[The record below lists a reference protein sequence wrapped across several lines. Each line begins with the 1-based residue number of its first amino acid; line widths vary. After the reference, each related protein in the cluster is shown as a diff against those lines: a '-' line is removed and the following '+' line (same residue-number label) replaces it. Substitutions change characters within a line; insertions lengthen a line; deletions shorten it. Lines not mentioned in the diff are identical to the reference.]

1 MKNFKDF
8 KSNLSNVI
16 KQLHSTKGS
25 TPLHKAI
32 EAKRQQA
39 AKEAEAKKPLFYT
52 MKTSFGKS
60 SKKDISE
67 GITTIKKL
75 SPEEDAE
82 IHNNEEKNNS
92 LTEAHKKA
100 LHNYTRESSNINDFL
115 HRNHHDERMM
125 SGDRS
130 YYSDKVK
137 KIDAAFTNANAHVGH
152 PVEVYTGLVESPH
165 RIIEKE
171 RERIGSDPEHVLAHL
186 PAYTSTSTK
195 FGIAAGFTRP
205 DENHDFDAS
214 GKRINSGNILKINV
228 PKGHPAISVSHVSRF
243 KDEKEVLLHRGTRL
257 KIAAKP
263 TVING
268 YNVWEAEVHS
278 HEPDEI
284 RPDPLLTQKR

>member
-1 MKNFKDF
+1 MKKFKQF
-8 KSNLSNVI
+8 KSNLSDVI
-16 KQLHSTKGS
+16 NQLHSTKGN

-32 EAKRQQA
+32 EVKRQQA
-39 AKEAEAKKPLFYT
+39 AKKAAAKEEHFYT
-52 MKTSFGKS
+52 MKTSFGKG
-60 SKKDISE
+60 SKRNITE

-75 SPEEDAE
+75 TPEEDAE

-92 LTEAHKKA
+92 LTETHKKA
-100 LHNYTRESSNINDFL
+100 LHNYTKESGNINDFL
-115 HRNHHDERMM
+115 HRNHHDEKMM

-137 KIDAAFTNANAHVGH
+137 KIDAAFTNANAHIDK
-152 PVEVYTGLVESPH
+152 PVAVYTGLPESPH

-171 RERIGSDPEHVLAHL
+171 KQRTDSDPEHVLAHL

-214 GKRINSGNILKINV
+214 GKRLTSGNILKINV
-228 PKGHPAISVSHVSRF
+228 PKGHPAISVSHLSRF

-263 TVING
+263 TVIHG

-278 HEPDEI
+278 HEPDEL
-284 RPDPLLTQKR
+284 RPDPLTQQR